1 MIFLP
6 NVITKREKRKGK
18 KYHPVYHH
26 LDEEKEDNHQH
37 PVEKKDTAGKGRE

>member
-1 MIFLP
+1 MLSP
-6 NVITKREKRKGK
+6 KERREKGK

-26 LDEEKEDNHQH
+26 PDEEKEEDNHQH